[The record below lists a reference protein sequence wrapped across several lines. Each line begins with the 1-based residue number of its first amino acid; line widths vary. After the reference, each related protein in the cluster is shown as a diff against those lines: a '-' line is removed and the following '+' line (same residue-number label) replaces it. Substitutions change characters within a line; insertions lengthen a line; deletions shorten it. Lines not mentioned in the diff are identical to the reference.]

1 MYIITGAS
9 RGIGQYLFNR
19 LRSEGEDVAGTFYTT
34 PQGVPDPEHMFAVDV
49 GDAGQVLRWIAGLQ
63 PRLNKIVLINCAG
76 ISYNA
81 FGHKAD
87 LDRWQRV
94 IQVNLIGS
102 FNLIRALLPTMR
114 AAGYGRIINF
124 SSVVAQTPVPGTSA
138 YAASKAALWGLS
150 RALAVENASKGITI
164 NSLNLGYFDLGII
177 REVPAD
183 LQQSVK
189 ARIPSGSFGRPDQIY
204 QAIKF
209 VIATEYMNGA
219 SLDLNGGM
227 V

>member
-19 LRSEGEDVAGTFYTT
+19 LRSEGEEVVGTYHSTA
-34 PQGVPDPEHMFAVDV
+34 PAVPDPEYLFPVDIADTEEV
-49 GDAGQVLRWIAGLQ
+49 FGWIAGLQ
-63 PRLNKIVLINCAG
+63 PRLRQLVLINCAG
-76 ISYNA
+76 ITYNA

-87 LDRWQRV
+87 PARWEQV
-94 IQVNLIGS
+94 IKVNLIGS
-102 FNLIRALLPTMR
+102 FNVIRAVLPVMR
-114 AAGYGRIINF
+114 AAGYGRVINF
-124 SSVVAQTPVPGTSA
+124 SSVVAQAPVPGTSA

-164 NSLNLGYFDLGII
+164 NNLNLGYFDIGII

-189 ARIPSGSFGRPDQIY
+189 ARIPSGSFGQPDQIY

-209 VIATEYMNGA
+209 IIATEYMNGA

>member
-1 MYIITGAS
+1 
-9 RGIGQYLFNR
+9 
-19 LRSEGEDVAGTFYTT
+19 
-34 PQGVPDPEHMFAVDV
+34 
-49 GDAGQVLRWIAGLQ
+49 
-63 PRLNKIVLINCAG
+63 
-76 ISYNA
+76 
-81 FGHKAD
+81 
-87 LDRWQRV
+87 
-94 IQVNLIGS
+94 
-102 FNLIRALLPTMR
+102 MR